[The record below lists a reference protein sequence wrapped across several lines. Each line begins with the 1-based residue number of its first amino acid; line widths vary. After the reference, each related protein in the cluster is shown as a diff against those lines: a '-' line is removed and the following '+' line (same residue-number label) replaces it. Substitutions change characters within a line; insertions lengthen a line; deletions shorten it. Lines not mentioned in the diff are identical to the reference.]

1 MCYFWCIVWNQR
13 RVMGTRYGGGGVR
26 GDRRNQRF
34 PSYGGPAPRQS
45 RPVQRLP
52 IRREASPDLET
63 NLSSFYR
70 DRFGSHSPEEY
81 MNLRLSHLDSKLSKD
96 EIKDILEH
104 EFRRFA
110 PFEIKVV
117 RNPGD
122 EQRLAYVN
130 FERGDAARTIRH
142 TMLPRLQKLLGRRL
156 HLDPAGIIRDQ
167 EGKYIPDR
175 YNRALQ
181 AERERDRKEPVR
193 RQLAVADN
201 SLLSIIDSQKH
212 KGTREIQGK
221 NIRKCEARSTKL
233 EGKQFIRK
241 SPSRQRRDGDG
252 TWNLKEDDSDAT
264 RTLFVGN
271 LPADIRESELR
282 RVFEKYGRV
291 EDVDIKTPPET
302 NAAYAFILFQT
313 LEQSMNAKASE
324 HDRPIRPGTSRCKIG
339 YGKSQPSNRLW
350 IGGLG
355 PWTSADYLAKEFDRY
370 GLIDRLDYEEGADY
384 AFIRFADQNAAMDA
398 CRAMK
403 GFPLGGRD
411 RCIIVDFAKDDQKEE
426 RKRRRSRSIEVAS
439 RKRRGPRTPP
449 ESPPGSPSDGDIDT
463 VDELERRIA
472 PTWQGFVVLK
482 KTEYAIRLHRISG
495 TEHLLQKLLRE
506 PSDGSAL
513 KLHITQ
519 RLPLASQEALEE
531 RLINSSRKQLSLM
544 IAIACDR
551 SIRPLVN
558 YLCEKEAAG
567 VVTVPGGVLYVFS
580 PSNMADR
587 LIHACAP
594 RVNLLTP
601 ECSHLLFA
609 LALKA
614 SSSTPSNGS

>member
-1 MCYFWCIVWNQR
+1 
-13 RVMGTRYGGGGVR
+13 MGSRYPNNDMR
-26 GDRRNQRF
+26 QDHRRNPRF
-34 PSYGGPAPRQS
+34 NPYANTNMSGGASSGVGMTRQS

-52 IRREASPDLET
+52 PPQPIRRNPSPNSDT
-63 NLSSFYR
+63 HLSAFYR

-81 MNLRLSHLDSKLSKD
+81 MNLRLSHLDAKLSKD
-96 EIKDILEH
+96 EVKDVLEH

-130 FERGDAARTIRH
+130 FERADAARTIRH

-156 HLDPAGIIRDQ
+156 HIDPAGIIRDQ

-181 AERERDRKEPVR
+181 AERDRDRKEPIR
-193 RQLAVADN
+193 RFILDSCTRLVIRISPATTRPRREGADN
-201 SLLSIIDSQKH
+201 
-212 KGTREIQGK
+212 
-221 NIRKCEARSTKL
+221 
-233 EGKQFIRK
+233 
-241 SPSRQRRDGDG
+241 

-291 EDVDIKTPPET
+291 EDVDIKNPPET

-313 LEQSMNAKASE
+313 LEQSMNAKQSE
-324 HDRPIRPGTSRCKIG
+324 HDRSIRPGTARCKIG

-355 PWTSADYLAKEFDRY
+355 PWTSAEYLAKEFDRY
-370 GLIDRLDYEEGADY
+370 GLIDRLEYDEGSDY
-384 AFIRFADQNAAMDA
+384 AYIRFADQNAAMDA

-411 RCIIVDFAKDDQKEE
+411 RCIIVDFAKDDQKDD
-426 RKRRRSRSIEVAS
+426 RKRRRSHSGDISIASS

-449 ESPPGSPSDGDIDT
+449 LECGSLIHDGDSRGSSPSHGVIDT
-463 VDELERRIA
+463 VDELERCIA
-472 PTWQGFVVLK
+472 STWQGFVVLK
-482 KTEYAIRLHRISG
+482 KTEYAVRLHRISG
-495 TEHLLQKLLRE
+495 TEHLLQKLLRDS
-506 PSDGSAL
+506 SDGSAI

-531 RLINSSRKQLSLM
+531 RLISSSKKQLSLM
-544 IAIACDR
+544 IAIACDKT
-551 SIRPLVN
+551 IRPLVN
-558 YLCEKEAAG
+558 YLSEKEAAG
-567 VVTVPGGVLYVFS
+567 VVTVPGGVLYVFA

-587 LIHACAP
+587 LISACAP
-594 RVNLLTP
+594 RVTLLTP

-614 SSSTPSNGS
+614 SSDTPSNAS

>member
-1 MCYFWCIVWNQR
+1 
-13 RVMGTRYGGGGVR
+13 MGSRYGGR
-26 GDRRNQRF
+26 GDGRNQRI
-34 PSYGGPAPRQS
+34 GGFSNQGGGRQS
-45 RPVQRLP
+45 RPAQR
-52 IRREASPDLET
+52 INFRREDVGDPDA

-81 MNLRLSHLDSKLSKD
+81 MNLRLSHFESKISKD
-96 EIKDILEH
+96 EVKDILER

-110 PFEIKVV
+110 PFEIKIV

-122 EQRLAYVN
+122 DQRLAYVN
-130 FERGDAARTIRH
+130 FERPDAARTIRH
-142 TMLPRLQKLLGRRL
+142 TMLPRLQKLLGKRL

-181 AERERDRKEPVR
+181 AERERDRREPQR
-193 RQLAVADN
+193 
-201 SLLSIIDSQKH
+201 
-212 KGTREIQGK
+212 
-221 NIRKCEARSTKL
+221 
-233 EGKQFIRK
+233 RK
-241 SPSRQRRDGDG
+241 SPNRGRRERDGSGGGGGSGGG

-271 LPADIRESELR
+271 MPADIRESEIR
-282 RVFEKYGRV
+282 KVFEKYGRV

-302 NAAYAFILFQT
+302 NAAYAFVLFQT
-313 LEQSMNAKASE
+313 LEQSMNAKANE
-324 HDRPIRPGTSRCKIG
+324 HDRPIRPGSSRCKIG

-355 PWTSADYLAKEFDRY
+355 PWTSAEYLAKEFDRY
-370 GLIDRLDYEEGADY
+370 GLIDRLDYEEGSDFAY
-384 AFIRFADQNAAMDA
+384 IRFTDQNAAMDA

-411 RCIIVDFAKDDQKEE
+411 RCIIVDFAKDDQKED
-426 RKRRRSRSIEVAS
+426 RKRRRSISSELS

-449 ESPPGSPSDGDIDT
+449 ESPPGTPSDGEIDT
-463 VDELERRIA
+463 IDELERRIA
-472 PTWQGFVVLK
+472 PTWQGFVTLK

-495 TEHLLQKLLRE
+495 TEHLLQKLLRD
-506 PSDGSAL
+506 PADGSAL

-531 RLINSSRKQLSLM
+531 RLISSSKKQLSLM
-544 IAIACDR
+544 IAVACDKP
-551 SIRPLVN
+551 IRPLVN
-558 YLCEKEAAG
+558 YLSEKDAAG
-567 VVTVPGGVLYVFS
+567 VVTVPGGVLYVFAA
-580 PSNMADR
+580 SNMADR
-587 LIHACAP
+587 LIHACA
-594 RVNLLTP
+594 RGVNVLTP
-601 ECSHLLFA
+601 ECGHLLFA

-614 SSSTPSNGS
+614 SSNSPSNGS

>member
-1 MCYFWCIVWNQR
+1 MNYFLVIMGTDIRYNRLDSYCFILPCRLFGHRFIEALKHSVQMYPESER
-13 RVMGTRYGGGGVR
+13 AMGTRYGSGGGGGGR

-34 PSYGGPAPRQS
+34 APYSGVAPRQS
-45 RPVQRLP
+45 RPIQRLP
-52 IRREASPDLET
+52 VRREGSTDLET

-81 MNLRLSHLDSKLSKD
+81 MNLRLSHFDNKLSKD

-130 FERGDAARTIRH
+130 FERGEAARMIRH

-181 AERERDRKEPVR
+181 AERERDRKEPMR
-193 RQLAVADN
+193 
-201 SLLSIIDSQKH
+201 
-212 KGTREIQGK
+212 
-221 NIRKCEARSTKL
+221 
-233 EGKQFIRK
+233 RK

-271 LPADIRESELR
+271 LPADIRETELR

-324 HDRPIRPGTSRCKIG
+324 HDRSIRPGTSRCKIG

-426 RKRRRSRSIEVAS
+426 RKRRRSRSSEMT

-472 PTWQGFVVLK
+472 PTWQGFVILK

-495 TEHLLQKLLRE
+495 TEHLLQKLLRD
-506 PSDGSAL
+506 PADGSAL

-519 RLPLASQEALEE
+519 RLPLASQEALED
-531 RLINSSRKQLSLM
+531 RLINSSKKQLSLM
-544 IAIACDR
+544 IAIACDK

-567 VVTVPGGVLYVFS
+567 VVSVPGGVLYVFA

-587 LIHACAP
+587 LVHACAP

-614 SSSTPSNGS
+614 SSNTPSNGS